1 MHRSEMLFTGAA
13 LTALGPK
20 WSSPAMATSGFY
32 VPAEEEHHDRT
43 FMQWPV
49 SRRVYTDRWHL
60 ADVQKTIA
68 NIANSLAAFE
78 PVVMLAAA
86 DHHKAARKPLSDPV
100 QWLGQKADPSS

>member
-1 MHRSEMLFTGAA
+1 MHRREMLFTGAA

-49 SRRVYTDRWHL
+49 SRRV
-60 ADVQKTIA
+60 
-68 NIANSLAAFE
+68 
-78 PVVMLAAA
+78 
-86 DHHKAARKPLSDPV
+86 
-100 QWLGQKADPSS
+100 